1 MAWQSFEVR
10 PAAMAEAVAEQLQR
24 QFGIALAIGLPLCE
38 RVAIVRRDH
47 GDSVQFFFSAEA
59 VDLFRTLVQFHGGK
73 PCRAPRSGCQPVRY
87 SADQAGAGR
96 AAA

>member
-10 PAAMAEAVAEQLQR
+10 SAAMAVAVADQLQR
-24 QFGIALAIGLPLCE
+24 QFGLALAIGLPLCA
-38 RVAIVRRDH
+38 RVAVLRRDR

-59 VDLFRTLVQFHGGK
+59 VELFRTLVQFHGGK
-73 PCRAPRSGCQPVRY
+73 PCRAPRSGCRPVRY
-87 SADQAGAGR
+87 STDQAGAGR